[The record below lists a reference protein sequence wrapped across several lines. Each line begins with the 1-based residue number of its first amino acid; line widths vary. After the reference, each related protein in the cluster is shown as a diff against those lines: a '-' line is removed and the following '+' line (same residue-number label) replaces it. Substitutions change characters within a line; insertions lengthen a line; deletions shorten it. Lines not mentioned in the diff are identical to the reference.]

1 MSTAALDVFATDGSY
16 TGSVLSVR
24 AGRSGSDDFKLIDA
38 LVSGT
43 STSVFSVSG
52 LGHVTCGNLSPAD
65 LAVRGSF
72 SVAGAATVKGT
83 LRVEDAATMA
93 SGLTLSSGDLQAK
106 IYYYYYFNAINHY
119 SPPLTT
125 NKISNPKIRCHP
137 ALCMWLAAGRR
148 LHRLQMEVWWRRT
161 AVLRPLQA
169 LC

>member
-43 STSVFSVSG
+43 SSSVFSVNG

-72 SVAGAATVKGT
+72 SVAGATTIQSTLIVEGAGT
-83 LRVEDAATMA
+83 MM
-93 SGLTLSSGDLQAK
+93 SGLTLSSGSLQVL
-106 IYYYYYFNAINHY
+106 I
-119 SPPLTT
+119 LTFCFSILLFKT
-125 NKISNPKIRCHP
+125 FID
-137 ALCMWLAAGRR
+137 
-148 LHRLQMEVWWRRT
+148 
-161 AVLRPLQA
+161 
-169 LC
+169 